1 MLRYDDLSN
10 DLGPLWS
17 HQSCPDCIIAT
28 RGYDFREGQ
37 VFNEAGRKGNE

>member
-37 VFNEAGRKGNE
+37 GVEQASQPARS